1 MIIFGCTCVVAN
13 GIIPFFFTAKSYSE
27 VYTYRIFFAHSSVNG
42 RFDCSHA
49 LAVGNSAAVRIGVCV
64 CFELAFRSDLCP
76 GVGFLE
82 HKAARVSVF

>member
-1 MIIFGCTCVVAN
+1 MIFAFLSLTYFISLSMLISKSIHVVAN

-49 LAVGNSAAVRIGVCV
+49 LAVGNSAAMRIGVCV
-64 CFELAFRSDLCP
+64 CFEHRCLFST
-76 GVGFLE
+76 
-82 HKAARVSVF
+82 